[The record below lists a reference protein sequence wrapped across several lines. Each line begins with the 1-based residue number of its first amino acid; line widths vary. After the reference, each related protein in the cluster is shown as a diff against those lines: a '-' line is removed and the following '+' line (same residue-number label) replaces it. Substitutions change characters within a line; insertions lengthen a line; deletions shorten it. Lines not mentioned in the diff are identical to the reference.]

1 MKIVIYGASVT
12 AQKGETGY
20 FEQLT
25 KLVADKVE
33 LVRLPFGASHLQFAG
48 LAMIQ
53 KVLDEKPDYCI
64 LDWVTPSTNSFPD
77 GIVDRINTILLVNRI
92 IPIWVLFP
100 RNDDTD
106 ASRECCQ
113 QVIAT
118 QSELIKVFNFQLSDY
133 RESDL
138 SKILRDVV
146 HTNLEGAKRYSRFIY
161 QIINENCFLENSKKV
176 FPKENKM
183 VPKLITCEGALSQG
197 FPLNVYIKVL
207 EEGDVTLYSLASIG
221 PASPVIE
228 LQLLNSGKVLQSY
241 LRNVVDPWCYYERLM
256 LLNFPSFKQVPKGDY
271 SLRILTST
279 VEPFETIETLK
290 PIPEE
295 QKINNHCDRFLNIM
309 ELVIDGAVEIEEYQ
323 YGV

>member
-77 GIVDRINTILLVNRI
+77 GIVDRINNILLVNKI

-100 RNDDTD
+100 RTDDIE
-106 ASRECCQ
+106 ASRECCR
-113 QVIAT
+113 QVEAA
-118 QSELIKVFNFQLSDY
+118 QSELVKVFNFQLSDY
-133 RESDL
+133 REFDL
-138 SKILRDVV
+138 AKILRDVV
-146 HTNLEGAKRYSRFIY
+146 HTNLEGAVRYANFVH
-161 QIINENCFLENSKKV
+161 QIINENCIKDTLKTS
-176 FPKENKM
+176 FPIRKIM
-183 VPKLITCEGALSQG
+183 VPSLITCEGVLSKSH
-197 FPLNVYIKVL
+197 PLTVSIKVL
-207 EEGDVTLYSLASIG
+207 EECNIALYCLASIG
-221 PASPVIE
+221 PASPIIE
-228 LQLLNSGKVLQSY
+228 LQLLNSGKIIQSHVK
-241 LRNVVDPWCYYERLM
+241 NVVDPWCYYERVM
-256 LLNFPSFKQVPKGDY
+256 LLNLLSLKQVPKGEY
-271 SLRILTST
+271 SLRIITSAAN
-279 VEPFETIETLK
+279 PFETIETLK

-295 QKINNHCDRFLNIM
+295 QKIDNYCDRFLNIM
-309 ELVIDGAVEIEEYQ
+309 ELAIDGAVEIEEYQ